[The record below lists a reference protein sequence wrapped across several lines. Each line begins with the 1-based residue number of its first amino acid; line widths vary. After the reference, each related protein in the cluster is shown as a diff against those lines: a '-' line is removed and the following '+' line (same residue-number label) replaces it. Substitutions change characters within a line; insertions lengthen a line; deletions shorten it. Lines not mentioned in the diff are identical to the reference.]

1 MASTIASG
9 TVTFRHPFRLEGVGE
24 TWPAGPYEIETE
36 QEPIESEIFGS
47 GYRLVAFI
55 HRHDRRRGIQE
66 TVRVDPDALRRALET
81 DAAGPAAGPAGGAG

>member
-1 MASTIASG
+1 MASTLTNG

-36 QEPIESEIFGS
+36 QEPVESEIFGG

-55 HRHDRRRGIQE
+55 RRHDRLRGIQE

-81 DAAGPAAGPAGGAG
+81 DAAGPDGTAV